1 MEIASIALTE
11 DAPAGSTFGRAKDD
25 IMHSRA
31 FSTEPHAVGDRERV
45 WREAM
50 DGVCL
55 PIGDVRERGDTFHG
69 DVMSIISPLGLRF
82 SRLSASPQ
90 TISGRYP
97 NQPPS
102 IWVALLIDGVFLLG
116 NDDEKNRL
124 MPGDIVYGP
133 TGMDATLAM
142 ESDFRL
148 LYIRLPGTMLHP
160 RLLNPMSLK
169 IGTLKG
175 DIGGNRVFAGMLRSI
190 AEDLEHLTE
199 GQIRPL
205 ELALPEFLIA
215 SLAED
220 AATHTFGSSARAAQ
234 FHRLCQSIE
243 MQLGDPGLTL
253 RKFAL
258 SQHASP
264 RYIQKL
270 FAEARLSFAQYLR
283 SRRLERCRADLG
295 SVAYRGLSIS
305 DICFRWGFND
315 AAHFSRTF
323 HQTYGVTPRSY
334 RQRGSQSG
342 ARTGHGS
349 PIGTSIDPGSPT
361 L

>member
-1 MEIASIALTE
+1 MN
-11 DAPAGSTFGRAKDD
+11 
-25 IMHSRA
+25 SRA
-31 FSTEPHAVGDRERV
+31 FSTEPHAADDRERV

-50 DGVCL
+50 NGVCL
-55 PIGDVRERGDTFHG
+55 PFGNVHRRGGTFRG
-69 DVMSIISPLGLRF
+69 DVMSIVSPLGLRF

-116 NDDEKNRL
+116 NDDQRNQL
-124 MPGDIVYGP
+124 VPGDIVYGP
-133 TGMDATLAM
+133 TGMHATLAM
-142 ESDFRL
+142 ESDFRM
-148 LYIRLPGTMLHP
+148 LYIRLPGDMLHP

-169 IGTLKG
+169 IGTIKG
-175 DIGGNRVFAGMLRSI
+175 NIGGNRIFSGMLRSI

-220 AATHTFGSSARAAQ
+220 AASHTFGSSARAGQ

-243 MQLGDPGLTL
+243 MQLGDSGLTL
-253 RKFAL
+253 RKFAD

-270 FAEARLSFAQYLR
+270 FAEAHLSFAQYLR

-305 DICFRWGFND
+305 EICFRWGFND

-334 RQRGSQSG
+334 RQRGLPSG
-342 ARTGHGS
+342 VRTGHGPS
-349 PIGTSIDPGSPT
+349 IGAGGDPRSPT

>member
-1 MEIASIALTE
+1 M
-11 DAPAGSTFGRAKDD
+11 
-25 IMHSRA
+25 MNSRA
-31 FSTEPHAVGDRERV
+31 FSTEPYAVGDRERV

-55 PIGDVRERGDTFHG
+55 PIGDVHGCGGTFHG
-69 DVMSIISPLGLRF
+69 DVMSIISPLGIRF

-90 TISGRYP
+90 TISGRYL

-102 IWVALLIDGVFLLG
+102 IWVVLLIDGVFLLG
-116 NDDEKNRL
+116 NDDQKNRL

-133 TGMDATLAM
+133 TGMHATLAM

-148 LYIRLPGTMLHP
+148 LSIRLPGTMLHP

-175 DIGGNRVFAGMLRSI
+175 DIGANRVFAGMLRSI

-199 GQIRPL
+199 GQIRPV

-215 SLAED
+215 SLAEG
-220 AATHTFGSSARAAQ
+220 AATHTFGSTARAAQ

-253 RKFAL
+253 RKFAD

-270 FAEARLSFAQYLR
+270 FAEGRLSFAHYLR

-295 SVAYRGLSIS
+295 SVGYAGVSIS

-323 HQTYGVTPRSY
+323 HQKYGVTPRAY

-342 ARTGHGS
+342 VRTAHDPS
-349 PIGTSIDPGSPT
+349 IGTLVDQGLPA